1 MTNTAVK
8 PNENILILNYMTDIN
23 ESYLNKLYEDLHRD
37 QMKIMTDMKNANDLE
52 SDKQNQRLLTFL
64 NTIMINTLR
73 LRNLKKTIQEKI
85 NC

>member
-1 MTNTAVK
+1 
-8 PNENILILNYMTDIN
+8 MTDIN